1 MLLIIYFDTFFSNLL
16 HQLKLYKIPHIKQ
29 KYSDIQSPQ
38 HFANILK
45 KNNIDKAIIA
55 GSQQRI
61 LQLPHNLCY
70 LDALIANPAIKR
82 IIGIC
87 FGWQYLAKTHGGK
100 LVEGT
105 NLNKEYTVTGFNIP
119 LWFNHYDYV
128 VSMPTDWIIHDKK
141 PNTQVITA
149 ASSQSGRLIGFQF
162 HPEKQKQT
170 FELFILPFLYGA
182 TQ

>member
-1 MLLIIYFDTFFSNLL
+1 M
-16 HQLKLYKIPHIKQ
+16 HKIPHIKQ
-29 KYSDIQSPQ
+29 KYSNIQSPQ
-38 HFANILK
+38 HFADILQ

-55 GSQQRI
+55 GSKQRI

-87 FGWQYLAKTHGGK
+87 FGWQYFAKTHGGK

-105 NLNKEYTVTGFNIP
+105 HINKGYTVTGFNIP
-119 LWFNHYDYV
+119 LWFNHYDSV

-149 ASSQSGRLIGFQF
+149 ASSKSGRLIGFQF
-162 HPEKQKQT
+162 HPEKHTET
-170 FELFILPFLYGA
+170 FKLFMLPFLYGA
-182 TQ
+182 T